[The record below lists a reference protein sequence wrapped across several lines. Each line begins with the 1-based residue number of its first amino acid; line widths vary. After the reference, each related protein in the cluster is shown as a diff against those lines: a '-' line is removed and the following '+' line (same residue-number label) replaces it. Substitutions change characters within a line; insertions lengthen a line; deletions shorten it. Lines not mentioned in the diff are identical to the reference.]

1 MVPYRM
7 PDRLTPVTHLE
18 MGTALVRAWWTMFGS
33 MPRKESAALLMSQW
47 ALETGH
53 GKAMH
58 NFNVGNVKSR
68 PGDGYSWQFFAC
80 NEIFSEAQALAH
92 VKAAQRRTED
102 LALPGV
108 MHPTRL
114 MDAVITSS
122 YTDTQ
127 GRKVAVVWFYP
138 DNPACRFR
146 AFETLDEGTL
156 DHLQILS
163 KRFASAWPFILSGDP
178 VAFVRHLKA
187 QGYFTAAIE
196 PYQKAVVQLYQQFL
210 KLDLPLDA
218 PAPPPPPAVP
228 DAPDM
233 PTPST
238 EDQARLDAAAILA
251 MIQQSL
257 NTSVNDQ
264 IESAFRLRG
273 RAVDEPP
280 SDDDIACYL
289 DHEGALVCEEPKV

>member
-1 MVPYRM
+1 MPVPRRL

-18 MGTALVRAWWTMFGS
+18 MGSALIRAWYTFFGS
-33 MPRKESAALLMSQW
+33 TPRKESVALLLAQW
-47 ALETGH
+47 GLETGH

-68 PGDGYSWQFFAC
+68 VGDGYSWQFFAC
-80 NEIFSEAQALAH
+80 NEIFSEAQALAY
-92 VKAAQRRTED
+92 VKAAKRRTED
-102 LALPGV
+102 LTAPGV
-108 MHPTRL
+108 IHPTRQ

-122 YTDTQ
+122 YTDKT

-178 VAFVRHLKA
+178 VAFVQHLKA
-187 QGYFTAAIE
+187 QDYFTAAIE
-196 PYQKAVVQLYQQFL
+196 PYQKAVVQLYHQFL
-210 KLDLPLDA
+210 KLDLPLEA
-218 PAPPPPPAVP
+218 PLPHPPPSVP
-228 DAPDM
+228 DAP
-233 PTPST
+233 TPSA

-251 MIQQSL
+251 MIHQSL

-264 IESAFRLRG
+264 LESAFRLRG
-273 RAVDEPP
+273 RAVDELP
-280 SDDDIACYL
+280 SDDDLACFY
-289 DHEGALVCEEPKV
+289 DHEGALVCEQPPSAS